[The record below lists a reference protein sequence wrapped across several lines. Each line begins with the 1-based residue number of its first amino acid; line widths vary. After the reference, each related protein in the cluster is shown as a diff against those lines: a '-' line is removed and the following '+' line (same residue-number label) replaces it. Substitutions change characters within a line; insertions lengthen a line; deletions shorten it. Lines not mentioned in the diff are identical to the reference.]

1 MNIFLAN
8 SFLAERLTAS
18 TKREFLSITT
28 LFWTSAEKLSL
39 IHPSATLLAKHMSSQ
54 QHLVHHHAASAL
66 VSPFSVDSVEPTTL
80 LNHFDLSPF
89 PFPNPLGWSC
99 GHSFQDLHSPSFASQ
114 WCVEPL
120 HSPWYRN
127 SSDEVSRLHPKTLA
141 WQEGA
146 AWFPESQR

>member
-8 SFLAERLTAS
+8 SFLTERLTAS
-18 TKREFLSITT
+18 TKREFLSITI
-28 LFWTSAEKLSL
+28 LFWASAEKLSL

-99 GHSFQDLHSPSFASQ
+99 GQLPGFALALICESMVRLASSFSLVLEFI
-114 WCVEPL
+114 
-120 HSPWYRN
+120 
-127 SSDEVSRLHPKTLA
+127 
-141 WQEGA
+141 
-146 AWFPESQR
+146 